1 MKQENNIKKNKEE
14 DLYDELLLL
23 SIDLTTKTIQPK
35 IYHYTSMEALFN
47 GILCKC
53 NSESRICLRASNVLY
68 MNDPN
73 EIQFGL
79 SYFEKLFDND
89 IKDDFNTYAEKCSNY
104 FLTSFS
110 SQKDYLPMWNIY
122 AHNATGIALGLNS
135 NVIKG
140 NRNGEFLSC
149 LYGYEKLKS
158 ILEKYVSNKKELKE
172 NTSDK
177 TKELVSGIMLI
188 IFFIILVKYSKDKSF
203 MDDIN
208 EKLLPLFRLIVS
220 LKDPSYSYE
229 QEVRLLSV
237 SEKDEDLGF
246 YFKNNYFIPYIN
258 HYFPKEALEEIIVGP
273 NNDMERTIY
282 SIKTYLKHIG
292 FEHVKVIPS
301 KVPYRG

>member
-1 MKQENNIKKNKEE
+1 MKQGKNIKNNKEQ
-14 DLYDELLLL
+14 DLYDELLQL

-110 SQKDYLPMWNIY
+110 SHKDYLPMWNIY
-122 AHNATGIALGLNS
+122 AHNATGIALGFNS

-140 NRNGEFLSC
+140 NKNGEFLSC

-172 NTSDK
+172 NINDN
-177 TKELVSGIMLI
+177 TKELAIGII
-188 IFFIILVKYSKDKSF
+188 IILFFILLKYGKEKSF
-203 MDDIN
+203 IDDIS
-208 EKLLPLFRLIVS
+208 EKLLPILRLIVS
-220 LKDPSYSYE
+220 LKDQSYSYE

-237 SEKDEDLGF
+237 SENVEEVKF

-258 HYFPKEALEEIIVGP
+258 QYFPKEALEEIIVGP